1 MLKKL
6 ANLPAILCAV
16 AFLFA
21 LGSAPTG
28 RAQTAPEPERET
40 LLNGLKILYWPQP
53 GNSNVMLRL
62 RIHSGA
68 AFDLAGKG
76 GMMALLGDAFFPD
89 AATREYVTD
98 ELGGRLEVITTHDG
112 IDVTISGKAS
122 ELERMVD
129 LLRGAMLTTQLGAEN
144 VTTLRSA
151 RLKLLSEKPPTAAD
165 IANAAIA
172 ARLFGMFPY
181 GRPAGGTA
189 DSVAKLERA
198 DLLLARERF
207 LNADN
212 ATLAVAGGVEKP
224 RLMRVLRQLLGP
236 WAKSERTIPAT
247 FRQPQAPDARVLVL
261 NNPADSDAEIRLAV
275 RGLTRADND
284 TVPATLLA
292 RIIRDRWLKALP
304 QLSAVNIRHETHVLP
319 GIFVLSASAPT
330 ELASKAVSTAQEIMR
345 SLAQTGPSAAE
356 LESARY
362 WTQFTLTDPIEAWL
376 DVDTFK
382 SPRPDTIPTLSRSVT
397 PGDIQRV
404 AARLFKDAPVA
415 TVVVG
420 NYDQLKGAFAGKME
434 SSAVTPDPKVSDPA
448 MPTKKP

>member
-53 GNSNVMLRL
+53 GNSNVTLRL